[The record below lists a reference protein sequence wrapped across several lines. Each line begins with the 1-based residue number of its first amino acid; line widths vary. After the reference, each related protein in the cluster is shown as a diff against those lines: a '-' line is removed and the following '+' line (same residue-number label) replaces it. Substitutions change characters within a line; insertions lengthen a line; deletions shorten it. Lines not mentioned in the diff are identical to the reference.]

1 MSNDDE
7 DVNGG
12 WVVVPGLNAI
22 TTKMHQADEVFR
34 WRKSSTFHTNE
45 FHYANATLLSYPSS
59 SCWSARPQSS
69 SRRPLVVPSTSSL
82 PHHPHCVVSFEQ
94 FVQIDN
100 NTLTATAGCCR
111 HFIATPIHMHAFER
125 MYAHISEIIKEM
137 NKKRWQGI
145 ERKEN

>member
-45 FHYANATLLSYPSS
+45 FHYANAIPYYHILRLRADLLVLKVLLDVLLSSP
-59 SCWSARPQSS
+59 
-69 SRRPLVVPSTSSL
+69 RRPRCLIIPIVWFHS
-82 PHHPHCVVSFEQ
+82 
-94 FVQIDN
+94 N
-100 NTLTATAGCCR
+100 NLYKLITTR
-111 HFIATPIHMHAFER
+111 
-125 MYAHISEIIKEM
+125 
-137 NKKRWQGI
+137 
-145 ERKEN
+145 